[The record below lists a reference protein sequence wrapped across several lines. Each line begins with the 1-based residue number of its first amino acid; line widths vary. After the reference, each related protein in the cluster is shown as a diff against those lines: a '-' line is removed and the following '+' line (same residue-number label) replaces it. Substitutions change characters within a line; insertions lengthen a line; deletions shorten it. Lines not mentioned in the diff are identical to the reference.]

1 MDKPKATSTRQL
13 KEGGRIKKQCLKS
26 RPVCK
31 VTFKLPKEASSG
43 AQQVCVVGD
52 FNNWSKEAHLM
63 NRLKNGTFTLTLELE
78 KGRDYRFRY
87 LIDGHMWENDWCAD
101 NYVPNRYGC
110 DDSVVMV

>member
-78 KGRDYRFRY
+78 KGSGSVTPFFTTHSRCIEY
-87 LIDGHMWENDWCAD
+87 EK
-101 NYVPNRYGC
+101 
-110 DDSVVMV
+110 DDFLHFCF